1 MQTPPIETK
10 KLNPFEIADSIF
22 QKSGRLAD
30 PEAAGFD
37 TFMMNRIASNNFD
50 TVFFAEAVNRYPSI
64 TKRMAYC
71 FYYNAVDRGRRYGKW
86 HKNAA
91 ADKKADEI
99 ACIAAAYGVNKL
111 RAAQYHTILG
121 PDGVKEVIA
130 SQERGGKK
138 GTPRGKSKA
147 V

>member
-1 MQTPPIETK
+1 MPSPATETPK
-10 KLNPFEIADSIF
+10 RKLSPFEIADTIF
-22 QKSGRLAD
+22 QKTGRLDD

-37 TFMMNRIASNNFD
+37 TFMMNKIASNNFD
-50 TVFFAEAVNRYPSI
+50 TVFFAAEVNRYPAL
-64 TKRMAYC
+64 TKKMAYC

-99 ACIAAAYGVNKL
+99 ACIAEAYGVNKL
-111 RAAQYHTILG
+111 RAAQYHSVLG
-121 PDGVKEVIA
+121 AEGVKAVIA
-130 SQERGGKK
+130 SQERGGKA
-138 GTPRGKSKA
+138 TRGKAKA